1 MNNRIGII
9 VLLLISVGLGVAVI
23 TVKKSAADQH
33 LQDSK
38 QFHSVSNQFVQASTD
53 LEEQKKVA
61 TMLEKDLETKKK
73 DFEQSLT
80 ELTNNLTQVSSNLAK
95 TETSLRTA
103 EQDLKERDAKI
114 ADLEAQN
121 QALDKKAEALS
132 NSITN
137 LNTEIADTRHKLA
150 ASEGDKAFLEQR
162 LKRLVAEK
170 TELERQFND
179 LTVLRA
185 QVAKLKE
192 EQNVAR
198 RLDWARQGLFASSDA
213 KGAQKLMQGLA
224 AAQKGPRPSY
234 DLNVEVNAD
243 GSVRVVP
250 LSTNQAAPAKSPGG
264 R

>member
-1 MNNRIGII
+1 MNNRIGVI
-9 VLLLISVGLGVAVI
+9 VLLVICLGLGVAVI
-23 TVKKSAADQH
+23 VVKKKASDEH

-38 QFHSVSNQFVQASTD
+38 QIHSVSNQWVQASTD

-61 TMLEKDLETKKK
+61 TMLEKDLETKKQ
-73 DFEQSLT
+73 DFEKSLG

-137 LNTEIADTRHKLA
+137 LNTQIADTRHKLA

-162 LKRLVAEK
+162 LKQLVAEK
-170 TELERQFND
+170 TELERQFYD
-179 LTVLRA
+179 LGILRA

-198 RLDWARQGLFASSDA
+198 RMEWARQGLFANSEE
-213 KGAQKLMQGLA
+213 KGAQRLMQGLSA
-224 AAQKGPRPSY
+224 PQKGPRPSY

-250 LSTNQAAPAKSPGG
+250 PSTNQVAPAKTP